1 MNDTYAYCQVV
12 SKLRDFFYREKN
24 FLEVPTQAKSS
35 ILSACEDPKTITF
48 YEMSEKFPLPQTGQM
63 WLEYELLTRPEVD
76 GYFCLTTSY
85 RNEPNPIEGRH
96 QRIFPM
102 FEFESHGGMDELRKL
117 EQELLDFLGLG
128 CMKSMEYDALCEM
141 YQTSIIEAE
150 HEERLYQEQGSA
162 ISLELFPQR
171 SDPFWNMKKN
181 SSGTFNKIDVILHG
195 METIGSAERSV
206 DVSEMREGFHSIAGG
221 SYAAT
226 LFKAFGERR
235 VMDEL
240 NEYLSLPMIPR
251 FGGGIG
257 INRLIRSMEL
267 AGLLMEDHHRHSS
280 LRNHGQKS
288 LSV

>member
-12 SKLRDFFYREKN
+12 SKLREFFFAEKK
-24 FLEVPTQAKSS
+24 FLEVPTQARSS
-35 ILSACEDPKTITF
+35 ILSACEDPKTITL

-63 WLEYELLTRPEVD
+63 WLEYELLTRPDVP

-117 EQELLDFLGLG
+117 EQELLEFLGLG
-128 CMKSMEYDALCEM
+128 CMKSIEYDALCEM

-150 HEERLYQEQGSA
+150 HEARLYQEQGPV

-171 SDPFWNMKKN
+171 SDPFWNMKRN
-181 SSGTFNKIDVILHG
+181 TAGTFNKIDVILHG

-206 DVSEMREGFHSIAGG
+206 DVVEMREGFHSIADG

-257 INRLIRSMEL
+257 INRMIRSMAL
-267 AGLLMEDHHRHSS
+267 AGLLDERNQKHSTPVS
-280 LRNHGQKS
+280 QYQATFG
-288 LSV
+288 V